1 MFGADKVGAVRVAGV
16 VAAVLMGGGIVFA
29 VVADFED
36 LPLSAESFWNGS
48 DGSGGFTSG
57 RAFFANSY
65 DTVWGSWDGFAYSN
79 LTDTGASGYSA
90 QYNAIAGG
98 GQGGSVNYAVGYVG
112 WVLPPAVILDTPR
125 ALDGF
130 YVANSNYTYYSML
143 HGDMFS
149 KKFGGPAGDEPDWL
163 VLSITGKDAAGA
175 AAGVV
180 EFYLADFRFDD
191 SAQDYIVGDW
201 TWVDLSSL
209 GAVKRLEF
217 AMSSSDAGPF
227 GMNTP
232 GFFAIDTLVPE
243 PATLLLLGAG
253 VLLSRRRA
261 A

>member
-1 MFGADKVGAVRVAGV
+1 MFEADKAGV
-16 VAAVLMGGGIVFA
+16 VWTVSVVAVMVMGGGIA
-29 VVADFED
+29 VAAVADFED
-36 LPLSAESFWNGS
+36 LPLSPESFWNGA

-57 RAFFANSY
+57 RAFFANNY
-65 DTVWGSWDGFAYSN
+65 DTAWGSWDGFAYSN
-79 LTDTGASGYSA
+79 LTDTAASGYAA
-90 QYNAIAGG
+90 QYNAIPGR
-98 GQGGSVNYAVGYVG
+98 GQGGSANYAVAYVG
-112 WVLPPAVILDTPR
+112 WALPPAVILDTPEV
-125 ALDGF
+125 LDGF
-130 YVANSNYTYYSML
+130 YVTNSNYTYYSL
-143 HGDMFS
+143 LNGDMFS
-149 KKFGGPAGDEPDWL
+149 KKFGGPSGDDPDWL
-163 VLSITGKDAAGA
+163 LLSITGKDAAGDV
-175 AAGVV
+175 AGAV
-180 EFYLADFRFDD
+180 EFYLADFRFAD
-191 SAQDYIVGDW
+191 SAQDYIINDW